1 MKDEQEILI
10 NFYEAVMSND
20 GVEVMEILHEH
31 IIPVRFITGILM
43 IALES
48 ELLESAKAI
57 LAYNVQAK
65 EKIKQEHLDN
75 ILYFAAKNHLLKK
88 LDISYN

>member
-31 IIPVRFITGILM
+31 PIPVRFITGILM

-57 LAYNVQAK
+57 LAYNAQAK

-75 ILYFAAKNHLLKK
+75 ILCFAAKNDLLKK